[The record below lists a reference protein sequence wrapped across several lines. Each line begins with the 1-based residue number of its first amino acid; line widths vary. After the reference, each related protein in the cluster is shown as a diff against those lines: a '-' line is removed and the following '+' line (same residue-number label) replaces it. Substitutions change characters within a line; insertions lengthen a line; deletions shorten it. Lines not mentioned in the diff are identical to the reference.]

1 MKILQLKL
9 NKYKRMKLNNIKSFE
24 YTPKE
29 KVQIIIGTNG
39 SGKSSLLHELSPIP
53 AGHRNYDVGGSKY
66 IKLEHK
72 GHIFEL
78 TSDFEKGQAHSFLM
92 DGVELNPGTGTF
104 TVQKD
109 LVEKYFG
116 ITQEIHEL
124 ALGQKRFSTMSIGER
139 RHWFTMLSDAN
150 YDYAIGVF
158 LRLKDKARDASGA
171 LKIAKKRLAIESN
184 KIMDTEEKKALEKKC
199 SDLYAAV
206 TALQENRIP
215 EQFDSITLEEHRK
228 HILNSIEVKT
238 KNLQKLL
245 IDLKPFADQ
254 IPYLENK
261 LAETS
266 SYLAQCQ
273 AVSDGYYN
281 DHKKI
286 TGDFEIAR
294 KVKQQSV
301 DKLQQEVKALKVQK
315 QALLSERKLDLTLV
329 TDPHYAL
336 EQIETA
342 HNWLLDLIP
351 VLRTHQGKRYD
362 IEKRNQINESLKNVQ
377 IQIEHIK
384 KRINDCEA
392 IVKHLKALK
401 NNDAIECPN
410 CKHQWIQGYNEQDY
424 QKSEEALM
432 GLQAEL
438 SNKENI
444 FKEIQ
449 ELHAGVEEYFQAM
462 NDFSTIVRNTDRLSY
477 FWDYVIKED
486 LANTNPNQLNYLTD
500 VYKYDLSLEIKAE
513 ELLREIKA
521 KNQSI
526 EHALEHQDLN
536 FEYISKAKS
545 DLEEKIAELQ
555 SNQLKAQRDHK
566 SYQAMLKD
574 LSVMQQTS
582 TELEALLSEAEQIKT
597 DQVETARRS
606 IYNEMLRSVQVLL
619 AQHETLLH
627 EANNQQNAIRQI
639 EEQIELLS
647 KEEKCLKA
655 AAKEISPTE
664 GLVAEGLFGFMKLFI
679 QQMNNFVKRIWT
691 YPLVVQPCELGSDG
705 SMDLDYKFPIIV
717 DTADNV
723 RKDIS
728 EGSTAMQEVIDL
740 AFKITAMKAL
750 HLDHYPLYLDEFG
763 STMDPTHKAATIQL
777 INSIMEQDH
786 FTQLFLISHDSV
798 QYGALSNTEVCVL
811 SSDNMMLSKGSVYNQ
826 HVKIN

>member
-1 MKILQLKL
+1 
-9 NKYKRMKLNNIKSFE
+9 MKLNNIKSFE

-215 EQFDSITLEEHRK
+215 EQYSLATLEEVREN
-228 HILNSIEVKT
+228 ILKAINFKT
-238 KNLQKLL
+238 KTLQKLL
-245 IDLKPFADQ
+245 VDLKPYFDI
-254 IPYLENK
+254 IPQLNDTIK
-261 LAETS
+261 ETS
-266 SYLAQCQ
+266 DQLTRYQ
-273 AVSDGYYN
+273 ALSGEYYETHQKLTKN
-281 DHKKI
+281 YDIAKK
-286 TGDFEIAR
+286 
-294 KVKQQSV
+294 VQQQSV
-301 DKLQQEVKALKVQK
+301 DKLRQEVQELQNRRDH
-315 QALLSERKLDLTLV
+315 LYNSRKLDIELS

-336 EQIETA
+336 EQIDTA
-342 HNWLLDLIP
+342 HNWVVDLIP
-351 VLRTHQGKRYD
+351 VLRVHQNKHYD
-362 IEKRNQINESLKNVQ
+362 IDKRNQINASVASIKMQ
-377 IQIEHIK
+377 IDSIK
-384 KRINDCEA
+384 KRIIDCEA
-392 IVKHLKALK
+392 VVKHLKALK
-401 NNDAIECPN
+401 NNDSIECPN
-410 CKHQWIQGYNEQDY
+410 CKHQWIQGYSEEDY
-424 QKSEEALM
+424 IRSEEALL

-444 FKEIQ
+444 FKEIEEQ
-449 ELHAGVEEYFQAM
+449 YNNIEEYFQVM
-462 NDFSTIVRNTDRLSY
+462 NDFSTIVKNTERLSL

-486 LANTNPNQLNYLTD
+486 IVNTNPNQLNYFIDL
-500 VYKYDLSLEIKAE
+500 YKYDLNLEIQANEILVQIKNKNESIKHSLEHK
-513 ELLREIKA
+513 
-521 KNQSI
+521 
-526 EHALEHQDLN
+526 DLN
-536 FEYISKAKS
+536 FEYLSDAKQS
-545 DLEEKIAELQ
+545 LEEKIAEVQ
-555 SNQLKAQRDHK
+555 SNQLKASKELKTAQNL
-566 SYQAMLKD
+566 LKD
-574 LSVMQQTS
+574 YKTMQETS
-582 TELEALLSEAEQIKT
+582 SELMELLREAEDQYN
-597 DQVETARRS
+597 DQVETERRM
-606 IYNEMLRSVQVLL
+606 IYNEMLRSVQVVL
-619 AQHETLLH
+619 AQHEALLH
-627 EANNQQNAIRQI
+627 EANNQQNTIRQI
-639 EEQIELLS
+639 EEQIEILT
-647 KEEKCLKA
+647 KEDKCLKA
-655 AAKEISPTE
+655 AAKELSPTE

>member
-1 MKILQLKL
+1 M
-9 NKYKRMKLNNIKSFE
+9 
-24 YTPKE
+24 
-29 KVQIIIGTNG
+29 
-39 SGKSSLLHELSPIP
+39 
-53 AGHRNYDVGGSKY
+53 
-66 IKLEHK
+66 
-72 GHIFEL
+72 
-78 TSDFEKGQAHSFLM
+78 
-92 DGVELNPGTGTF
+92 
-104 TVQKD
+104 
-109 LVEKYFG
+109 
-116 ITQEIHEL
+116 
-124 ALGQKRFSTMSIGER
+124 
-139 RHWFTMLSDAN
+139 
-150 YDYAIGVF
+150 
-158 LRLKDKARDASGA
+158 
-171 LKIAKKRLAIESN
+171 
-184 KIMDTEEKKALEKKC
+184 
-199 SDLYAAV
+199 
-206 TALQENRIP
+206 
-215 EQFDSITLEEHRK
+215 
-228 HILNSIEVKT
+228 
-238 KNLQKLL
+238 
-245 IDLKPFADQ
+245 
-254 IPYLENK
+254 
-261 LAETS
+261 
-266 SYLAQCQ
+266 
-273 AVSDGYYN
+273 
-281 DHKKI
+281 
-286 TGDFEIAR
+286 
-294 KVKQQSV
+294 
-301 DKLQQEVKALKVQK
+301 
-315 QALLSERKLDLTLV
+315 
-329 TDPHYAL
+329 
-336 EQIETA
+336 
-342 HNWLLDLIP
+342 
-351 VLRTHQGKRYD
+351 
-362 IEKRNQINESLKNVQ
+362 
-377 IQIEHIK
+377 
-384 KRINDCEA
+384 
-392 IVKHLKALK
+392 
-401 NNDAIECPN
+401 
-410 CKHQWIQGYNEQDY
+410 
-424 QKSEEALM
+424 
-432 GLQAEL
+432 
-438 SNKENI
+438 
-444 FKEIQ
+444 
-449 ELHAGVEEYFQAM
+449 
-462 NDFSTIVRNTDRLSY
+462 
-477 FWDYVIKED
+477 
-486 LANTNPNQLNYLTD
+486 
-500 VYKYDLSLEIKAE
+500 
-513 ELLREIKA
+513 REIKA

-691 YPLVVQPCELGSDG
+691 YPLVVQPYELGSDG